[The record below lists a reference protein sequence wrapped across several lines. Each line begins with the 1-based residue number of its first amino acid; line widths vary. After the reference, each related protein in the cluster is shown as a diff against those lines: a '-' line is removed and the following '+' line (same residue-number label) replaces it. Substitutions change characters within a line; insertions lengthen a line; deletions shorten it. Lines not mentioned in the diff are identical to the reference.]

1 MLKILGVSSSG
12 YYDYMKRQN
21 SSQKIRKQGIK
32 QEIIK
37 IYNESKQIY
46 GAPKIT
52 SILRSKG
59 HIISEKT
66 VGNYMRELGI
76 KAIWVSPYK
85 RTTIDP
91 DFDIKLKNILDRK
104 FSPKSPNTVWVTD
117 ITYVWTLDGFVYLT
131 TIMDLFSRKVVGWNL
146 SDSLSSDSV
155 LAAVNK
161 AKSSRYSDA
170 PILIHSDRGVQ
181 YVSKAYMDATPSG
194 KFIRSYSKKAT
205 PWDNAVI
212 ESFHALIK
220 REYLNRFV
228 IKNLNHAHR
237 LIFEYIEAFYNTT
250 RIHSHCH
257 MASPYDYEKKHAS

>member
-12 YYDYMKRQN
+12 YYDYLKRQD
-21 SSQKIRKQGIK
+21 SAQKIRKQKVK
-32 QEIIK
+32 QEIIQ

-52 SILRSKG
+52 SILQNNG
-59 HIISEKT
+59 HVIAEKT
-66 VGNYMRELGI
+66 VGNYMREAGI
-76 KAIWVSPYK
+76 KAIWISPYK

-91 DFDIKLKNILDRK
+91 DFDIKLKNILNRK
-104 FSPKSPNTVWVTD
+104 FSPESPNSVWVTD
-117 ITYVWTLDGFVYLT
+117 ITYIWTLNGFVYLT
-131 TIMDLFSRKVVGWNL
+131 TVIDLFSRKVVGWNV
-146 SDSLSSDSV
+146 SDSLSSESV
-155 LAAVNK
+155 IDAINK
-161 AKSSRYSDA
+161 AKSSRKSDA

-181 YVSKAYMDATPSG
+181 YVSKAYIDATPAG

-228 IKNLNHAHR
+228 IKHIDHAHQ
-237 LIFEYIEAFYNTT
+237 LIFEYIDAFYNTI
-250 RIHSHCH
+250 RIHSHCQ
-257 MASPYDYEKKHAS
+257 MSSPHDFENRYVS